1 MVKLFSM
8 KNLKYFT
15 AVLLAVSL
23 SSCLK
28 TEFDDFEVSNG
39 SANFSNYVS
48 VGDSYTQGLQD
59 GGLHNEHNQQ
69 DNSYPAIIAK
79 QMSTSFVQPTVSGTG
94 SGYMFLTYRNE
105 KIVVV
110 KPYDPDVLDNDAEAL
125 TYDPSYTNWA
135 DKTIKYNNLGV
146 AGLNVRNVAAR
157 NSTESLEYHIYL
169 GSSAPGVLSWNGV
182 SGEPIVSYG
191 RFLNF
196 GTISNRIEYI
206 QHVRNSNATFFT
218 NWLGINDVLAWSK
231 NGGDPN
237 SGAYQQTNPAEFRQK
252 YDSILDAFQQIGAK
266 GVCAN
271 IHDVTQSPYFT
282 TVTLEVLKK
291 DIWIKEGA
299 DTTVIRKAVPEDLLL
314 LSSSSL
320 IAKGDGLTQAN
331 PLPHQQVLDKDEI
344 VIARNHLQQLNNEIY
359 ASAAAHGYAMVDM
372 YAFMDKLNKG
382 MTYDGVAL
390 SVKYIEGGAYS
401 LDGLHPN
408 SRGNAMVANEFI
420 RVINTTYGSTLRPVA
435 IGNYSGIVFP

>member
-1 MVKLFSM
+1 MN
-8 KNLKYFT
+8 NLKYGT
-15 AVLLAVSL
+15 LILLAFSL

-28 TEFDDFEVSNG
+28 TEFDEYTNTSG
-39 SANFSNYVS
+39 SANFNTFIS

-59 GGLHNEHNQQ
+59 GGLHNERGQQ

-79 QMSTSFVQPTVSGTG
+79 QMETSFVQPTVSGTG
-94 SGYMFLTYRNE
+94 SGYMFLAYRNE

-125 TYDPSYTNWA
+125 TYDPTYTNWA
-135 DKTIKYNNLGV
+135 NKTIKYNNLGV
-146 AGLNVRNVAAR
+146 GGLNVRNVVSR
-157 NSTESLEYHIYL
+157 NTTEALEYHIYL
-169 GSSAPGVLSWNGV
+169 GSSAPGVLSWDGV
-182 SGEPIVSYG
+182 SGGPIVSYG
-191 RFLNF
+191 RFLDW
-196 GTISNRIEYI
+196 GTLSARREYI
-206 QHVRNSNATFFT
+206 DNVISSNATFFT
-218 NWLGINDVLAWSK
+218 NWLGVNDAMAWAK

-237 SGAYQQTNPAEFRQK
+237 SGAYQLTNPAEFRLK
-252 YDSILDAFQQIGAK
+252 YDTVLAAFKNMGAQ

-271 IHDVTQSPYFT
+271 IHDITESPFFR
-282 TVTLEVLKK
+282 TVTLAAVKK

-299 DTTVIRKAVPEDLLL
+299 DTTIIRKATTDDLLL

-331 PLPHQQVLDKDEI
+331 PLPHQQVLDRDEV
-344 VIARNHLQQLNNEIY
+344 VIAKNYIQQINAEIY
-359 ASAAAHGYAMVDM
+359 ASAAAHGYTVVDM
-372 YAFMDKLNKG
+372 YTYMEKLNKG

-408 SRGNAMVANEFI
+408 SRGNAMIANEFM
-420 RVINTTYGSTLRPVA
+420 RVINATFGSTLRPVA
-435 IGNYSGIVFP
+435 IANYGGIVFP